1 MGDVDI
7 LSINSEIL
15 GTFESNTT
23 KLSEF
28 EEKLDRFQRTLALS
42 DLSYRIRT
50 NLYKNWQELKNFVD
64 DIITKSSY
72 NFYIMETTEL
82 LDKYKK
88 LLKNP
93 IKTTFMGKKDI
104 NNSEK
109 EQLVNIYLKIAKKYQ
124 ENLSVLTPKNFTQN
138 KINCGNCQNK
148 KNFEMIDDNNYVCLD
163 CGNMIEMLVH
173 FSSYKDVERVN
184 MSTKYTYDRKVHF
197 RDCINQYQGK
207 QNSTIDQKVYDD
219 LIEQFDLHSLLCED
233 ERTRFK
239 NITKE
244 YIYLFLKETG
254 HSKHYED
261 VILIHYNLTGKKPD
275 DISHLEQQLLDD
287 FDILTALYDK
297 KFKKNKKIDRKNF
310 INTQYV
316 LFQLLR
322 RHKYQCKK
330 EDFNILKTV
339 DRKSFHDDICKD
351 LFEHLG
357 WNFTSLF

>member
-50 NLYKNWQELKNFVD
+50 NLYKNWQELKNFID

-88 LLKNP
+88 LLRNP
-93 IKTTFMGKKDI
+93 LKTTFMGKKDI
-104 NNSEK
+104 NNTEK
-109 EQLVNIYLKIAKKYQ
+109 DQIVQAYLKIAKKYQ
-124 ENLSVLTPKNFTQN
+124 KNLSILQSKNLTQN
-138 KINCGNCQNK
+138 KINCNNCQNK
-148 KNFEMIDDNNYVCLD
+148 KNFEMIDDNNYVCLE
-163 CGNMIEMLVH
+163 CGNMIEMLVN

-219 LIEQFDLHSLLCED
+219 LIEQFDLHSLLCDD
-233 ERTRFK
+233 EKTKFK

-322 RHKYQCKK
+322 RHKYMCKK

-339 DRKSFHDDICKD
+339 DRKSFHDDICRD